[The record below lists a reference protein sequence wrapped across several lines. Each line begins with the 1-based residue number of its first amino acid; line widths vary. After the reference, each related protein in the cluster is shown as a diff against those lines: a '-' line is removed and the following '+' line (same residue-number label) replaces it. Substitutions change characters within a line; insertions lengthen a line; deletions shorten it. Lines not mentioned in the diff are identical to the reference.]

1 MSRFVYVGGI
11 ILPMMAL
18 VCSSYSCF
26 WRN

>member
-1 MSRFVYVGGI
+1 MSRCVYVGGI

-18 VCSSYSCF
+18 LCSSYICF